1 MQISDVWLSDHVCP
15 GISQCFGRSVAA
27 ILAKPLLWA
36 CMDEEWAD
44 YVPEG
49 LRTRILNSLAEDQVR
64 LNVRPGENCV
74 RKVLTLASEYEGVV
88 TFTEV
93 EASMDMSEERATA
106 VGGGGELWKSVL
118 IGKVCAIDNRMTEM
132 ESNHAGHYATIQKQM
147 ERMDDN
153 IKRLVMMPA

>member
-1 MQISDVWLSDHVCP
+1 MALDHVCP
-15 GISQCFGRSVAA
+15 RGRSVAA

-49 LRTRILNSLAEDQVR
+49 LRTCTLTSLAEDQVC

-74 RKVLTLASEYEGVV
+74 RKVLTLASEYEGII

-93 EASMDMSEERATA
+93 EASMDMSEEHT
-106 VGGGGELWKSVL
+106 
-118 IGKVCAIDNRMTEM
+118 
-132 ESNHAGHYATIQKQM
+132 
-147 ERMDDN
+147 MDA
-153 IKRLVMMPA
+153 LVRRGVTSDGSY